1 METLYRLLSGLVNDT
16 SQVRLLFLAVIT
28 LASFLVI
35 TGLIFLITG
44 IADPVRRRLRQ
55 LNEHQEEKAQHW
67 TQGKFMQRFAFLGK
81 LILPKKEAERNKISA
96 KLIHAGFRS
105 PSAVTLF
112 YAFKVGGL
120 VLLVLVAFYAAILFH
135 LPSSQML
142 LMVSIAFIIGL
153 ILPDIILDRFVRKRE
168 RVLRRGFPDA
178 LDLLVV
184 CTEAG
189 MGLNGAL
196 QRVAEELS
204 ASHPEL
210 ASELA
215 LVNIEIRAGVD
226 RTVALNNLTVRNN
239 LQDIKGL
246 VAALSQSLRFG
257 TSIADTLR
265 IYSEELRDKRMQK
278 AEEEAAKISVKMIFP
293 LVLCLFP
300 TLFVVLIGPAVL
312 NTLKVLGK

>member
-1 METLYRLLSGLVNDT
+1 METLYRLLSGLVNDA

-28 LASFLVI
+28 LASFLLI
-35 TGLIFLITG
+35 TSLIFLITG

-67 TQGKFMQRFAFLGK
+67 SQGKFMQTFALLGK
-81 LILPKKEAERNKISA
+81 LILPKKEAERNKIST

-135 LPSSQML
+135 LSSSQML
-142 LMVSIAFIIGL
+142 LSVSIAFIIGL

-215 LVNIEIRAGVD
+215 LVNIEIRAGID